1 MLSPNAMI
9 KKKQMLSPNDVGMG
23 GGGPETDEFLKCALL
38 LPVGVIMPC
47 FCGVFGLDGVS
58 LFLVVLYA

>member
-9 KKKQMLSPNDVGMG
+9 KKKMLSPNDVGMG
-23 GGGPETDEFLKCALL
+23 GGGLETDEFLKCALL
-38 LPVGVIMPC
+38 LPVGVIMAC
-47 FCGVFGLDGVS
+47 FYGVFGLDGVS